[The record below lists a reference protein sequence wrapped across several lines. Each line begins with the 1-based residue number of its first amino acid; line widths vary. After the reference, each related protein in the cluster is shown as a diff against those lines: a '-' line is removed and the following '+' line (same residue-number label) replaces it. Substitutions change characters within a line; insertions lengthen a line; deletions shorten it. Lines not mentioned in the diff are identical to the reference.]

1 MFKETKLN
9 YLFGRN
15 QALSTVWTVWH
26 TICQGFAIISQHLIK
41 SAFTYWQ
48 HVAKPLILTWL
59 CGGGSQFGQSLSI
72 WCCTPRVWCQSMIYI
87 FLFWIILIF
96 QTFIGSD
103 AVKGGLPKVMLRKIS
118 GIRIGLVSI
127 WYDSIAMDWLWLMS
141 NKGWTYVP
149 VRSSYMR
156 TPKDQKSTALSW
168 PWN

>member
-72 WCCTPRVWCQSMIYI
+72 WCCTPRVWCQCMIYVFVFCES
-87 FLFWIILIF
+87 FLFSKPSLDLMRWREACQKWCYAKSQESGLDWIGINMTWFNRNGLIMAYE
-96 QTFIGSD
+96 Q
-103 AVKGGLPKVMLRKIS
+103 
-118 GIRIGLVSI
+118 
-127 WYDSIAMDWLWLMS
+127 
-141 NKGWTYVP
+141 
-149 VRSSYMR
+149 
-156 TPKDQKSTALSW
+156 
-168 PWN
+168 

>member
-72 WCCTPRVWCQSMIYI
+72 WCCTPRVWCQSMIYVFVYCET
-87 FLFWIILIF
+87 FLFSKPSLDLMRWREACQKWCYAKSQESGLDWIGINMIWFNRNGLIMAYE
-96 QTFIGSD
+96 Q
-103 AVKGGLPKVMLRKIS
+103 
-118 GIRIGLVSI
+118 
-127 WYDSIAMDWLWLMS
+127 
-141 NKGWTYVP
+141 
-149 VRSSYMR
+149 
-156 TPKDQKSTALSW
+156 
-168 PWN
+168 

>member
-48 HVAKPLILTWL
+48 HVAKPLTLTWL

-72 WCCTPRVWCQSMIYI
+72 WCCTPRVWCQSMIYVFVYCET
-87 FLFWIILIF
+87 FLFSKPSLDLMRWREAC
-96 QTFIGSD
+96 QKWCYAKSQES
-103 AVKGGLPKVMLRKIS
+103 GLD
-118 GIRIGLVSI
+118 
-127 WYDSIAMDWLWLMS
+127 WYQYDMI
-141 NKGWTYVP
+141 
-149 VRSSYMR
+149 
-156 TPKDQKSTALSW
+156 Q
-168 PWN
+168 

>member
-72 WCCTPRVWCQSMIYI
+72 WCCTPRVWCQSMIYVFVYCET
-87 FLFWIILIF
+87 FLFSKPSLDLMRWREACQKWCYAKSQESGLDWIGINMIWFNRNGLIVAF
-96 QTFIGSD
+96 EE
-103 AVKGGLPKVMLRKIS
+103 
-118 GIRIGLVSI
+118 
-127 WYDSIAMDWLWLMS
+127 
-141 NKGWTYVP
+141 
-149 VRSSYMR
+149 
-156 TPKDQKSTALSW
+156 
-168 PWN
+168 

>member
-72 WCCTPRVWCQSMIYI
+72 WCCTPRVWCQSMIYVFVYCET
-87 FLFWIILIF
+87 FLFSKPSLDLTRWREACQKWCYAKSQESGLDWIGINMIWFNRNGLIMAYE
-96 QTFIGSD
+96 Q
-103 AVKGGLPKVMLRKIS
+103 
-118 GIRIGLVSI
+118 
-127 WYDSIAMDWLWLMS
+127 
-141 NKGWTYVP
+141 
-149 VRSSYMR
+149 
-156 TPKDQKSTALSW
+156 
-168 PWN
+168 

>member
-72 WCCTPRVWCQSMIYI
+72 WCCTPRVWCQSMIYVFVYCES
-87 FLFWIILIF
+87 FLFSKPSLDLMRWREACQKWCYAKSQESGLDWIGINMIWFNRNGLIMAYE
-96 QTFIGSD
+96 Q
-103 AVKGGLPKVMLRKIS
+103 
-118 GIRIGLVSI
+118 
-127 WYDSIAMDWLWLMS
+127 
-141 NKGWTYVP
+141 
-149 VRSSYMR
+149 
-156 TPKDQKSTALSW
+156 
-168 PWN
+168 

>member
-72 WCCTPRVWCQSMIYI
+72 WCCTPRVWCQSMIYVFVYCET
-87 FLFWIILIF
+87 FLFSKPSLDLMRWREACQKWCYAKSQESGLDWIGINMIWFNRNGLIVAYE
-96 QTFIGSD
+96 Q
-103 AVKGGLPKVMLRKIS
+103 
-118 GIRIGLVSI
+118 
-127 WYDSIAMDWLWLMS
+127 
-141 NKGWTYVP
+141 
-149 VRSSYMR
+149 
-156 TPKDQKSTALSW
+156 
-168 PWN
+168 